1 MGYSIE
7 VDGTNFDS
15 EVIEKSY
22 LNTVILDFY
31 ALWCGREHLT
41 YAMSINA
48 YSSQKLENPELDYKE
63 K

>member
-31 ALWCGREHLT
+31 ALWCGPC
-41 YAMSINA
+41 
-48 YSSQKLENPELDYKE
+48 KLVKPMLE
-63 K
+63 KLASEYNFILADRKSVV

>member
-31 ALWCGREHLT
+31 ALWCG
-41 YAMSINA
+41 
-48 YSSQKLENPELDYKE
+48 
-63 K
+63 